1 MTTKEKVKIFLDY
14 KGISPTGLERTLGWG
29 VGAFTKAK
37 SITADR
43 VQELLLHFPDLS
55 AEWLF
60 RDEGPMIKGD
70 VQSKDTD
77 RLNKLVDT
85 IATLQDVINDKSAS
99 LAAALDRIKQL
110 ETQLKLIH

>member
-1 MTTKEKVKIFLDY
+1 MTTKEKLKIFLDY
-14 KGISPTGLERTLGWG
+14 KGISPTGLEKTLGWG

-43 VQELLLHFPDLS
+43 AQELLLRFPDLS

-60 RDEGPMIKGD
+60 RDEGPMIKSD
-70 VQSKDTD
+70 VQSKDID

-85 IATLQDVINDKSAS
+85 ITTLQTVISDKDKAIDT
-99 LAAALDRIKQL
+99 LTEQINILKARIGK
-110 ETQLKLIH
+110 